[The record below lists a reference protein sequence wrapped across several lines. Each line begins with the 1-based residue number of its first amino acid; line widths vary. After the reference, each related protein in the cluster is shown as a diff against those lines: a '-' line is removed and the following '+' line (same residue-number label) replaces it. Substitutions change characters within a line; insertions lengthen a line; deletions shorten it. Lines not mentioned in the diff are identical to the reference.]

1 MGDKEGSTGSSG
13 GGGLSG
19 STLYVDSMKA
29 MAESIG
35 VANLEDEAAKELA
48 EDVTFRLKL
57 IVQDAAKFMEQ
68 GRRVKL
74 TTHDIDFSLKVK
86 NIEVSKRIQK
96 SGGFS
101 RDGGD

>member
-1 MGDKEGSTGSSG
+1 MGDKDGGSG
-13 GGGLSG
+13 GGGGSG
-19 STLYVDSMKA
+19 SGGLGGSVLYVDSIKT

-57 IVQDAAKFMEQ
+57 ILQDAVKFMEQ

-74 TTHDIDFSLKVK
+74 TTHDIDHSLKVK
-86 NIEVSKRIQK
+86 NIEVKLIYRL
-96 SGGFS
+96 
-101 RDGGD
+101 